1 MEFQLGSLT
10 DYNKQSEFVSISDPT
25 DLYKFSLGQQQTV
38 SMFLSGLSAGTK
50 LELLDNNGTLID
62 SSVNSGTLWTASN
75 SGTTGGLITK
85 TLASGDYQVRVS
97 HLDQIT
103 GNPLY
108 DQGEKYSLIFQPHDA
123 PKTVAVASSTTKNKG
138 GADILTDGS
147 SDQVEIN
154 KAIEQVGKAG
164 GGTVLLLD
172 GTYNIT
178 DNVLALYD
186 NVTLTGVGWNTVL
199 KQGNNVVFTNA
210 GMVRSAA
217 DSGKGNIA
225 KPIYV
230 NQHFRHMSWDGNK
243 ANQTSSK
250 NAYGNFGFYQDS
262 SFEDLRVHSF
272 KYYGLDPHENS
283 DAKVPTQRLTIKDN
297 LADRNGQDGI
307 TLDNI
312 VNSVVEGNI
321 SDANT
326 RHGINLVTDSE
337 NNMIRNNVVTNNGFR
352 GIVVQSGSEKERTS
366 DNNILEGNTVKFN
379 QRDGIYLELAKGTKL
394 ENNIVEENGQSGIH
408 LKGASNSTISE
419 NELLNN
425 SQSRHRG
432 YGEILV
438 NHYLNTTTNQ
448 TTYSTNNVAQNNT
461 ILNNKSVVAKYG
473 IEEKAPGND
482 YNSYQDNTIQGTYK
496 TSRIQGLNSKE
507 SYSVSQTGR
516 TFWDSAVGD
525 PLAGITQAPQY
536 VKVDYKANDGAGN
549 TKEAARDIGSLTDYQ
564 KITDYVGEFDANDF
578 YKFSIGKQETVSIFL
593 NGLAAGTTIE
603 LLKSDGSVLK
613 SSTNKGTTW
622 TESDSG
628 KTEGLISETLAEGTY
643 FVNVKPGEM
652 TGNPIYD
659 NDEKYSIVFQP
670 HDGTK
675 TVAVAAKDTVNKGGA
690 DFTATGSN
698 DQVVINQ
705 AIAQVGMS
713 GGGTVL
719 LLPGTFNIAD
729 NVLIT
734 YDNVNLSGVGWN
746 TVLKQ
751 ANNVEFEDAG
761 MLRSALH
768 SAEENIA
775 VPRFYNQN
783 IRHLKLDGNKS
794 NQTSTRNAYGNFG
807 TYGNSTFEDLRV
819 TNFAYYGF
827 DPHENAYAPVPTV
840 ALTIK
845 DSLADHN
852 GQDGITIDNLEYS
865 LVADNIADSNKRHGI
880 NVVTAT
886 KHTNFFN
893 NVATYNGTGGS
904 GNGITVQPGAIDPS
918 RTSDYNLFE
927 GNISR
932 YNKTSGIYSYLGDY
946 NEYRNNIVE
955 YNSTYGIRLRS
966 SANNIVSGNK
976 LLNNSQVLKG
986 GYSEIYIDDDNATF
1000 STGNTV
1006 SANTI
1011 VNNPIDQ
1018 AKWGIGEKN
1027 ISNSGNT
1034 YMGNVIQGL
1043 TRQYRVYSPPSEIF
1057 A

>member
-10 DYNKQSEFVSISDPT
+10 DYNKQSDVVSSSDPT

-50 LELLDNNGTLID
+50 IELLDNNGTLID

-75 SGTTGGLITK
+75 SGATGGLITK
-85 TLASGDYQVRVS
+85 TLAAGDYQVRVS
-97 HLDQIT
+97 HVDQIT

-123 PKTVAVASSTTKNKG
+123 PNTVTVASSTTKNKG
-138 GADILTDGS
+138 GADILTDGTN
-147 SDQVEIN
+147 DQVEIN

-172 GTYNIT
+172 GTFNIT
-178 DNVLALYD
+178 DNILTVYD
-186 NVTLTGVGWNTVL
+186 NVTLTGIGWSTVL
-199 KQGNNVVFTNA
+199 KQGNNVVFSNA

-217 DSGKGNIA
+217 DSGQGNIA
-225 KPIYV
+225 KPIYY

-243 ANQTSSK
+243 ANQTSYK
-250 NAYGNFGFYQDS
+250 NAYGNFGFYEDS

-283 DAKVPTQRLTIKDN
+283 DAKVSTLRLTVKDN
-297 LADRNGQDGI
+297 LADHNAQDGI
-307 TLDNI
+307 TLDHI
-312 VNSVVEGNI
+312 FNSVVEGNI

-326 RHGINLVTDSE
+326 RHGINVVTDSD
-337 NNMIRNNVVTNNGFR
+337 NNIIRNNVVTNNGYR
-352 GIVVQSGSEKERTS
+352 GIVVQSGTEKERTS
-366 DNNILEGNTVKFN
+366 DNNLLENNIVKLN
-379 QRDGIYLELAKGTKL
+379 KQDGIYLELAEGTKL
-394 ENNIVEENGQSGIH
+394 KNNNVEGNGQSGIH

-419 NELLNN
+419 NQLLNN
-425 SQSRHRG
+425 SQSKHQG
-432 YGEILV
+432 YSEILI
-438 NHYLNTTTNQ
+438 NHYLNTSTNQ
-448 TTYSTNNVAQNNT
+448 TTYSTKNVAENNT

-482 YNSYQDNTIQGTYK
+482 YNTYRDNTIQGTYK
-496 TSRIQGLNSKE
+496 TTRIQGLNSKE
-507 SYSVSQTGR
+507 SYSVNQTGR
-516 TFWDSAVGD
+516 TLWNPAAGD

-549 TKEAARDIGSLTDYQ
+549 TKEAARDIGNLTDYQ
-564 KITDYVGEFDANDF
+564 KFTDYVGELDANDF
-578 YKFSIGKQETVSIFL
+578 YKFTLGKQETVSIFL
-593 NGLAAGTTIE
+593 NGLAAGTTLE

-628 KTEGLISETLAEGTY
+628 KTEGLISETLVAGTY
-643 FVNVKPGEM
+643 FVNVKPGQK

-659 NDEKYSIVFQP
+659 NDEKYSVIFQP
-670 HDGTK
+670 HDATK

-690 DFTATGSN
+690 DFTATGTN
-698 DQVVINQ
+698 DQAVINQ
-705 AIAQVGMS
+705 AIAQVGKN

-719 LLPGTFNIAD
+719 LLPGTFNISD
-729 NVLIT
+729 NVLLT

-751 ANNVEFEDAG
+751 ANNVEFDDAG

-768 SAEENIA
+768 SQEENLA

-783 IRHLKLDGNKS
+783 IRHLKLDGNKK

-807 TYGNSTFEDLRV
+807 TYGNSNFEDLRV

-827 DPHENAYAPVPTV
+827 DPHENAYAPIPTV

-845 DSLADHN
+845 DSLSDHN

-904 GNGITVQPGAIDPS
+904 GNGITVQPGAIDLS

-932 YNKTSGIYSYLGDY
+932 YNKASGIYSYLGDNNQY
-946 NEYRNNIVE
+946 KNNIVE

-976 LLNNSQVLKG
+976 LLNNSQALKG
-986 GYSEIYIDDDNATF
+986 GYAEIYIDDDPTTF
-1000 STGNTV
+1000 SKGNTV
-1006 SANTI
+1006 SGNTI

-1018 AKWGIGEKN
+1018 AKWGIAEKN
-1027 ISNSGNT
+1027 VSNSGNT
-1034 YMGNVIQGL
+1034 IAGNVIQGI
-1043 TRQYRVYSPPSEIF
+1043 TKPYRVYSAIS
-1057 A
+1057 

>member
-1 MEFQLGSLT
+1 MEFQVGTLN
-10 DYNKQSEFVSISDPT
+10 DYKNFSDLVSQSDPT

-50 LELLDNNGTLID
+50 IELLDNNGTLID
-62 SSVNSGTLWTASN
+62 SSVHSGTAN
-75 SGTTGGLITK
+75 NGGITGGLITE
-85 TLASGDYQVRVS
+85 TLAVGNYQVRVS
-97 HLDQIT
+97 HVDQIT

-123 PKTVAVASSTTKNKG
+123 PKTVAIASSTTANKG
-138 GADILTDGS
+138 GADFLTDGS
-147 SDQVEIN
+147 SDQIEIN

-178 DNVLALYD
+178 DNILTTYD

-217 DSGKGNIA
+217 SSSEGNIA
-225 KPIYV
+225 KPVYV
-230 NQHFRHMSWDGNK
+230 NQHFRHMAWDGNK
-243 ANQTSSK
+243 ANQTSYK

-262 SFEDLRVHSF
+262 SFEDLRVHNF

-283 DAKVPTQRLTIKDN
+283 DAKVPTLRLTIKDN

-312 VNSVVEGNI
+312 VDSIVEGNI
-321 SDANT
+321 SDSNT
-326 RHGINLVTDSE
+326 RHGINVVTDSD
-337 NNMIRNNVVTNNGFR
+337 NNIIRNNVVTNNGFR

-366 DNNILEGNTVKFN
+366 DNNLLENNISKFN
-379 QRDGIYLELAKGTKL
+379 ARDGIYLELAKGTKL
-394 ENNIVEENGQSGIH
+394 EKNIVEENGQSGIH
-408 LKGASNSTISE
+408 LKGASNSTITE
-419 NELLNN
+419 NQLLNN
-425 SQSRHRG
+425 STSKNQG
-432 YGEILV
+432 YAELLI
-438 NHYLNTTTNQ
+438 NHYLNTTTNV
-448 TTYSTNNVAQNNT
+448 TTYSTNNLAENNT

-482 YNSYQDNTIQGTYK
+482 YNTYKDNTIQGTYK
-496 TSRIQGLNSKE
+496 TTRIQGPNSKE
-507 SYSVSQTGR
+507 VYTVNQTGR
-516 TFWDSAVGD
+516 TFWDPAVGD
-525 PLAGITQAPQY
+525 PLAGITQAPEY
-536 VKVDYKANDGAGN
+536 VKIDYKANDGAGN
-549 TKEAARDIGSLTDYQ
+549 TKEAARDIGSLTDY
-564 KITDYVGEFDANDF
+564 KKFTDYVGEFDANDF
-578 YKFSIGKQETVSIFL
+578 YKFTLGKQETVSVFL

-603 LLKSDGSVLK
+603 LLKSDGSLMK

-628 KTEGLISETLAEGTY
+628 KTEGLISETLAAGTY
-643 FVNVKPGEM
+643 FVNVKPGQM

-659 NDEKYSIVFQP
+659 NDEKYSVVFQP
-670 HDGTK
+670 HDGLK

-690 DFTATGSN
+690 DFTATGTN
-698 DQVVINQ
+698 DQTVINQ
-705 AIAQVGMS
+705 AIAQVGMN

-719 LLPGTFNIAD
+719 LLPGTFSISD

-783 IRHLKLDGNKS
+783 IRHLKVDGNKQ
-794 NQTSTRNAYGNFG
+794 NQTSTRNAYGNYG

-827 DPHENAYAPVPTV
+827 DPHENSYAPVPTV

-852 GQDGITIDNLEYS
+852 GKDGITIDNLEYS
-865 LVADNIADSNKRHGI
+865 LVADNIADSNNRHGI

-886 KHTNFFN
+886 RHTHFFN

-904 GNGITVQPGAIDPS
+904 GNGITVQPGAIDLS
-918 RTSDYNLFE
+918 RTSDSNLFE

-932 YNKTSGIYSYLGDY
+932 YNKTSGIYSYLGQN

-966 SANNIVSGNK
+966 SSYNVVSGNE
-976 LLNNSQVLKG
+976 LRNNSQAVKG
-986 GYSEIYIDDDNATF
+986 GYSEIYIDDDTATF
-1000 STGNTV
+1000 STENIVEGNK
-1006 SANTI
+1006 I
-1011 VNNPIDQ
+1011 VNDPIDQ
-1018 AKWGIGEKN
+1018 AKWGIGEKS
-1027 ISNSGNT
+1027 IYNSGNT
-1034 YMGNVIQGL
+1034 FMGNVIQGI
-1043 TRQYRVYSPPSEIF
+1043 TRPYRVYSQVL

>member
-1 MEFQLGSLT
+1 MEFQLGSLN
-10 DYNKQSEFVSISDPT
+10 DYNKQSEFVSSSDPT

-62 SSVNSGTLWTASN
+62 SSVNSGTLWTANN

-85 TLASGDYQVRVS
+85 TLASGDYQVKVS
-97 HLDQIT
+97 YVDQIT

-108 DQGEKYSLIFQPHDA
+108 DQGDKYSLIFQPHDA
-123 PKTVAVASSTTKNKG
+123 PNTVAVASSTTKNKG
-138 GADILTDGS
+138 GADILTDGTN
-147 SDQVEIN
+147 DQEEIN

-172 GTYNIT
+172 GTFNISQ
-178 DNVLALYD
+178 NIMVVYD
-186 NVTLTGVGWNTVL
+186 NVTITGVGWDTKL
-199 KQGNNVVFTNA
+199 KQANNTAFKYA
-210 GMVRSAA
+210 GMVRSAYG
-217 DSGKGNIA
+217 SGELNKN
-225 KPIYV
+225 KPLFV

-243 ANQTSSK
+243 ANQTTDK
-250 NAYGNFGFYQDS
+250 NAYGNFGTYQDS
-262 SFEDLRVHSF
+262 SFEDLRVFNF
-272 KYYGLDPHENS
+272 KHYGLDPHENS
-283 DAKVPTQRLTIKDN
+283 DAGQSTIRLTVKDN
-297 LADRNGQDGI
+297 LADHNDVDGI
-307 TLDNI
+307 TIDDCQ
-312 VNSVVEGNI
+312 NSTITNNI
-321 SDANT
+321 SDSNG
-326 RHGINLVTDSE
+326 RHGINIVTGSHF
-337 NNMIRNNVVTNNGFR
+337 NTISNNVVTNNGYR
-352 GIVVQSGSEKERTS
+352 GIVVQSGSDKTTTS
-366 DNNILEGNTVKFN
+366 DDNTLVSNTVKFN
-379 QRDGIYLELAKGTKL
+379 KVDGIYVELANRTKIQD
-394 ENNIVEENGQSGIH
+394 NISQENGQAGIH

-425 SQSRHRG
+425 SQSKNKG
-432 YGEILV
+432 YSELLV

-448 TTYSTNNVAQNNT
+448 TTYSTNNVAENNT

-482 YNSYQDNTIQGTYK
+482 YNIYKDNTIQGTYK

-507 SYSVSQTGR
+507 IYSVNQTGR
-516 TFWDSAVGD
+516 TIWDPAVGD
-525 PLAGITQAPQY
+525 PLAGVSQAPQY

-564 KITDYVGEFDANDF
+564 KFTDYVGQLDANDF
-578 YKFSIGKQETVSIFL
+578 YKFTLGKQETVSIFL
-593 NGLAAGTTIE
+593 NGLAGGTTIR
-603 LLKSDGSVLK
+603 LLNSDGSLVK

-628 KTEGLISETLAEGTY
+628 NTDGLISQTLAAGTY

-659 NDEKYSIVFQP
+659 NDEKYSVIFQP
-670 HDGTK
+670 HDAAN
-675 TVAVAAKDTVNKGGA
+675 TVAVAAKDTGNKGGA

-705 AIAQVGMS
+705 AIAQVGKN

-719 LLPGTFNIAD
+719 LLPGTFNISD
-729 NVLIT
+729 NVLLT
-734 YDNVNLSGVGWN
+734 YDNVTLSGVGWS

-751 ANNVEFEDAG
+751 ANNVEFDDAG

-768 SAEENIA
+768 SSEENLA

-794 NQTSTRNAYGNFG
+794 NQTSTKNAYGNFG
-807 TYGNSTFEDLRV
+807 TYGNSNFEDLRV

-827 DPHENAYAPVPTV
+827 DPHENAYAPIPTV

-845 DSLADHN
+845 DSLSDHN

-886 KHTNFFN
+886 QHTNFFN
-893 NVATYNGTGGS
+893 NVATYNGIGGS
-904 GNGITVQPGAIDPS
+904 GNGITIQPGAIDLS

-927 GNISR
+927 GNISK
-932 YNKTSGIYSYLGDY
+932 YNKTSGIYSYLGDNNQY
-946 NEYRNNIVE
+946 KNNIVE
-955 YNSTYGIRLRS
+955 YNGTYGIRLRS
-966 SANNIVSGNK
+966 SSNNIVSGNK
-976 LLNNSQVLKG
+976 LLNNSQALKG
-986 GYSEIYIDDDNATF
+986 GYAEIYIDDDDTTTF

-1006 SANTI
+1006 SGNTI

-1027 ISNSGNT
+1027 VSNSGNT
-1034 YMGNVIQGL
+1034 IAGNVIQGI
-1043 TRQYRVYSPPSEIF
+1043 TKPYRVYSPISTV
-1057 A
+1057 